1 MEYFAANP
9 PRNSPEW
16 NTLDEKVWG
25 GRGGGRAGV
34 PGQQRHSGGSHLV
47 RIGQSESGGL
57 RTSTGNRRTR
67 RPSRSTLVGLRIR
80 APTIL
85 EPYLKIV
92 LAEKVSPATL
102 AIFQEEPGWNV
113 VTADQIAP
121 GGLPAELA
129 DADALIVRSAVQA
142 DAALLAAAPKL
153 RIIGRAGVGV
163 DNIDADEATRR
174 GIVVMNTPGANAV
187 AVAELTLGLMI
198 SMARGIPR
206 ANVTMHAGKWEK
218 KSLQGSELRG
228 KMLGIIGLGRVG
240 LEVARRA
247 QAFGMTVIGYD
258 PFIAPVIARENQ
270 VALLSLEEVLSSSDF
285 LSLHVG
291 LTPQTEGLINQKSI
305 ATMKKGVRI
314 VNCARG
320 ELIVDEALAEA
331 LASGQVAGA
340 ALDVFRKEPLKESP
354 YFSLDNI
361 LLSPH
366 IGGSTDEAQEAIGIQ
381 LANQVRDYLKLGVVQ
396 NAINVASLTE
406 EEYAE
411 LSPYIEMASR
421 LGQLLGHAGGTGSS
435 NTALGNIE
443 SISLTYNGRLAQLKT
458 EMIRN
463 AAIAGVLH
471 GADGVN
477 RINAYAAAAERGLR
491 VQEDKR
497 EQISGGTGATLRLTL
512 HWTRKTA
519 GGDEQGTW
527 TGLATV
533 LHGHSPRLLSYDG
546 IDIEAELSGTLV
558 IIRNQDV
565 PGVIGRIGTI
575 LGEAKLNIA
584 SFALGRAKPA
594 KGSAAGAGHAL
605 AVVQLDMTP
614 SGGPTSIHPELEQAL
629 IALRQVDAITSVRT
643 VELGKL

>member
-1 MEYFAANP
+1 
-9 PRNSPEW
+9 
-16 NTLDEKVWG
+16 
-25 GRGGGRAGV
+25 
-34 PGQQRHSGGSHLV
+34 
-47 RIGQSESGGL
+47 
-57 RTSTGNRRTR
+57 
-67 RPSRSTLVGLRIR
+67 
-80 APTIL
+80 
-85 EPYLKIV
+85 LKIV

-102 AIFQEEPGWNV
+102 AILRKEPGWNV
-113 VTADQIAP
+113 VTADEIAKSGSP
-121 GGLPAELA
+121 DGLKQALA

-153 RIIGRAGVGV
+153 RLIGRAGVGV

-198 SMARGIPR
+198 AMARAIPR
-206 ANVTMHAGKWEK
+206 ANASTHAAKWEK

-228 KMLGIIGLGRVG
+228 KTLGIVGLGRIG

-247 QAFGMTVIGYD
+247 KAFGMDLIGYD
-258 PFIAPVIARENQ
+258 PFVAPVIARENGVTLVPIDDIFGQ
-270 VALLSLEEVLSSSDF
+270 SDY

-291 LTPQTEGLINQKSI
+291 LTPQTEGLINKHSI
-305 ATMKKGVRI
+305 AIMKAGIRI

-331 LASGQVAGA
+331 IKSGHVAGA
-340 ALDVFRKEPLKESP
+340 ALDVFRHEPLKDSP
-354 YFSLDNI
+354 YFGLDNV

-366 IGGSTDEAQEAIGIQ
+366 IAGSTDEAQEAIGIQ

-396 NAINVASLTE
+396 NAVNVASLSE

-411 LSPYIEMASR
+411 VSPYIEMADR
-421 LGQLLGHAGGTGSS
+421 LGQLLGHAAGSAEPRGGNPATGSS
-435 NTALGNIE
+435 AAAGNIE

-458 EMIRN
+458 DMIRN
-463 AAIAGVLH
+463 AAIAGVLR

-477 RINAYAAAAERGLR
+477 RINAAAAASERGIR

-497 EQISGGTGATLRLTL
+497 EQIAGGTGATLRLSL
-512 HWTRKTA
+512 HWARKAA
-519 GGDEQGTW
+519 GGISHDQDRGEW

-546 IDIEAELSGTLV
+546 IDIEAELAGTLV
-558 IIRNQDV
+558 VIRNRDV

-584 SFALGRAKPA
+584 SFALGRERAR
-594 KGSAAGAGHAL
+594 AGIVGEAAGHAL
-605 AVVQLDMTP
+605 AVVQLDV
-614 SGGPTSIHPELEQAL
+614 SGSSQPELDQA
-629 IALRQVDAITSVRT
+629 IDQLRRVEAITSVRV
-643 VELGKL
+643 VEMSSL